1 MTNSRLADMDA
12 RIHRVAAR
20 SGIGDVCIFR
30 PKQGAAVPDVR
41 CFVRRG
47 VQFMSENGQVVSDQT
62 VIDLVRTE
70 LLPRPLD
77 RDVIEVGGASY
88 RISGAL
94 QASDESRYSV
104 LVVPAPVNL

>member
-1 MTNSRLADMDA
+1 MTNARLAAMDA

-20 SGIGDVCIFR
+20 AGLGDVCTFR

-47 VQFMSENGQVVSDQT
+47 VQFINDNGQVTSDQT
-62 VIDLVRTE
+62 VVDLVRVPA
-70 LLPRPLD
+70 LPRPLQG
-77 RDVIEVGGASY
+77 DVIELDDGPY
-88 RISGAL
+88 RVSGAV

-104 LVVPAPVNL
+104 LVVPAQVTA